1 MKQPIPPMNDS
12 LESLARDT
20 GLRAPDAVANP
31 ELERQSG
38 MDLRVLR
45 RTPLYVAA
53 VAAALVAAIGL
64 LVLTVL

>member
-1 MKQPIPPMNDS
+1 MKPTRPIHEQA

-31 ELERQSG
+31 ELARQSG
-38 MDLRVLR
+38 TDIRVLR
-45 RTPLYVAA
+45 WTPLYVAA
-53 VAAALVAAIGL
+53 LAVALIAAIGL